1 MDFWLMWRNL
11 WKGKGR
17 WWRNEKKYLK
27 KVRKK
32 EERKNQRETGRG
44 GGESFR
50 TVACLWPIEDGRHA
64 DRAVLISHKEKNE
77 KKKKKEE
84 GLVQYIQTLSENTKS
99 SVLFGSQQGE
109 FFKTTVCVHKECLR
123 SPILF
128 NLFLEKISQKTL
140 HNLCTS
146 LSIGGRPISNLRF
159 ADYISPVGRQQW
171 WT

>member
-1 MDFWLMWRNL
+1 MWRNL
-11 WKGKGR
+11 LKGKGR

-32 EERKNQRETGRG
+32 EERKNQRETGG
-44 GGESFR
+44 GGRDLSVQWRVCDPSKMEDTQTELFWYPIKKR
-50 TVACLWPIEDGRHA
+50 T
-64 DRAVLISHKEKNE
+64 

-84 GLVQYIQTLSENTKS
+84 GLVQYIQTLSEKPKS
-99 SVLFGSQQGE
+99 AVLLSSQQGE

-146 LSIGGRPISNLRF
+146 LSIGGRSISNLRF